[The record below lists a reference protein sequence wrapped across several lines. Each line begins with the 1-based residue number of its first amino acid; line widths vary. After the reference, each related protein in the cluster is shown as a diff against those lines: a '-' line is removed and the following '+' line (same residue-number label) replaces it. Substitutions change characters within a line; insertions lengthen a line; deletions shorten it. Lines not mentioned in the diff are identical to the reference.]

1 MVSSFSDLAILDDT
15 TLSIQH
21 NNIINPKSDGIRFS
35 SVKSKNNLV
44 ASNVIINPG
53 NFDYYQN
60 GNTSFKGA
68 DAYIMLQNKETAVVL
83 QNNYL
88 ARNGNSAGFAS
99 PNMQSPVDFKLV
111 VSSPLVNQAEV
122 DQKILFDFEGT
133 PRPFGPKSDIG
144 AFELVYDLTAVVIPP
159 KISENK
165 IRLLQNPV
173 HEFLLFRLPPNLRGE
188 VLVKIYDL
196 SGKMILQH
204 RTAEF
209 PEESHIIQA
218 NISNLISGTYIYT
231 IRNSE
236 IASSGKFIKW

>member
-1 MVSSFSDLAILDDT
+1 
-15 TLSIQH
+15 
-21 NNIINPKSDGIRFS
+21 
-35 SVKSKNNLV
+35 
-44 ASNVIINPG
+44 VIINPG

-60 GNTSFKGA
+60 GNTSFKGV
-68 DAYIMLQNKETAVVL
+68 DAYIMIQNKETEVVI

-88 ARNGNSAGFAS
+88 SRNGASAGFVS
-99 PNMQSPVDFKLV
+99 SNLQSPTDFKLI
-111 VSSPLVNQAEV
+111 VSSPLVNQAQV

-159 KISENK
+159 KISEDK

-173 HEFLLFRLPPNLRGE
+173 HEFLLFSMPPNLNGA
-188 VLVKIYDL
+188 VLMKIYDL

-204 RTAEF
+204 QTAEF
-209 PEESHIIQA
+209 PAEHNIIQA
-218 NISNLISGTYIYT
+218 NISKLTAGTYIYT
-231 IRNSE
+231 IRNRE